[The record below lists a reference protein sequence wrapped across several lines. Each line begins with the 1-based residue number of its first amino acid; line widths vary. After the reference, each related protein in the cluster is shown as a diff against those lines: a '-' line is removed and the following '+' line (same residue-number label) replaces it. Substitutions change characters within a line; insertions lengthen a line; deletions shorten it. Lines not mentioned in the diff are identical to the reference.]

1 MLPCVPFSP
10 IFDIPS
16 LWMASAM
23 NRGSYAAAEREK
35 EEGKVS
41 KKEEAWFHLAC
52 ERDAM
57 GLRDQLEEE
66 GGCVSS
72 DASQWHLGPNL
83 AKNILLKILL
93 WHEGGGAHIR
103 LRPMISIVFN
113 VHLHSWLGQMGASVS
128 ESVEQWPHKWQ
139 LFFYSHNINCG
150 IAAPNQPNST
160 ESWDAVLYVWL
171 YIWVTLSLSL
181 STSSMDHSCDNFF
194 FSSHLCWFKS
204 LERSGWGHGVDNHL
218 DGVSYCYF

>member
-1 MLPCVPFSP
+1 MNWWLMWKKCSELMQPCVPFSP

-16 LWMASAM
+16 D
-23 NRGSYAAAEREK
+23 GSCHEQRILCCSRER

-66 GGCVSS
+66 RGCVSS

-93 WHEGGGAHIR
+93 WHEGDGAHIR

-160 ESWDAVLYVWL
+160 E
-171 YIWVTLSLSL
+171 
-181 STSSMDHSCDNFF
+181 
-194 FSSHLCWFKS
+194 
-204 LERSGWGHGVDNHL
+204 
-218 DGVSYCYF
+218 